1 MIRIALVGDIGSGK
15 SYFKNYLIIQYLT
28 QTTRCLKF
36 IKKKT
41 KSVTKI

>member
-15 SYFKNYLIIQYLT
+15 VTLQNYLIIQYLT

-36 IKKKT
+36 IKKI
-41 KSVTKI
+41 KSVIKI